1 MGNFLK
7 KYAIVQQMQM
17 FKKETQGAMGIQ
29 HIQDLKTA
37 KEINKDP
44 RRTKNSKDQTAN
56 PPPTSRGLSRELVR
70 QKSVTDAARWL
81 PPGMLRPKPRG
92 PGLLQGAGQRQL
104 EEPASWV
111 TGLCPE
117 DASSHVLSSH
127 VLSLSTS
134 HQQCHSRSQSP
145 LGNSWE

>member
-56 PPPTSRGLSRELVR
+56 PHPLLWGAEPGTLVR

-81 PPGMLRPKPRG
+81 PLGTLRPKPRG

-111 TGLCPE
+111 TGLRPE
-117 DASSHVLSSH
+117 DDSSHIL
-127 VLSLSTS
+127 
-134 HQQCHSRSQSP
+134 
-145 LGNSWE
+145 